1 MRNIKTLI
9 NFQGVHLDVVASG
22 KDGPITEGMVKR
34 ANENIGV
41 ALKAKEEIR
50 KIEALI
56 TRVAGLNSAAGEIGP
71 GMLAMIVADARD
83 IMK

>member
-9 NFQGVHLDVVASG
+9 NFQGVHYDVVTSG
-22 KDGPITEGMVKR
+22 KDGPITKGMVKR

-56 TRVAGLNSAAGEIGP
+56 TLVAGLNEIGA
-71 GMLAMIVADARD
+71 GMLATIIADARD